1 MSQILQGVPASG
13 FVLLPVH
20 ILPVQDEETLA
31 AVMRTYER
39 ALDEA
44 RALSRPA
51 VTDRLFAA
59 SWN

>member
-13 FVLLPVH
+13 FVLLPLH

-31 AVMRTYER
+31 AVMRNYER
-39 ALDEA
+39 ALEEA
-44 RALSRPA
+44 KSLARPA
-51 VTDRLFAA
+51 ITDRLFAA